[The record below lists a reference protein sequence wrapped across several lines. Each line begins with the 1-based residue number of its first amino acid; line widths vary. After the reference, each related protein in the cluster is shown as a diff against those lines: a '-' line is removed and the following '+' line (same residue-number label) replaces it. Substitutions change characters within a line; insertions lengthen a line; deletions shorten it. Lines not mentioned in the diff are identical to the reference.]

1 MVLMTSVVVFLM
13 DHSFGCS
20 FTEAKPTP
28 SWASHST
35 LAWAS
40 ASHYRSFQQPSGYG
54 NKFSA
59 PLIKVTK
66 IKWKKLFFFFKMSFF
81 YFTFL
86 CRATK
91 LDLNIEFVSQSTKGR
106 LNKGCK
112 TEKRPIWT
120 AALNMD
126 NPFLLVAQTTLR
138 RSSLVVLTRVSTWSV
153 FGHHLLH

>member
-1 MVLMTSVVVFLM
+1 MVLMTSAVVWLM
-13 DHSFGCS
+13 GHSFGCP
-20 FTEAKPTP
+20 FTEAKLTP

-40 ASHYRSFQQPSGYG
+40 ASHYRFFPQPSGYG

-66 IKWKKLFFFFKMSFF
+66 IKWKKTLFFQNVIF
-81 YFTFL
+81 YFTFF
-86 CRATK
+86 CRATM

-120 AALNMD
+120 ATLNMD
-126 NPFLLVAQTTLR
+126 NPFLPVAQTTLR